1 VISKRDGEWWVTTPL
16 YVGDNAAVLR
26 MSLCEH
32 AKYEVANPA
41 AEYETP
47 ETGDKILMGLEKCAS
62 CGATR
67 SRYRYPDTKRNKLP

>member
-16 YVGDNAAVLR
+16 YVGEKADILR

-32 AKYEVANPA
+32 PSYRTERPA
-41 AEYETP
+41 ELHTVP
-47 ETGDKILMGLEKCAS
+47 ETGDKIEMGLEKCVT

-67 SRYRYPDTKRNKLP
+67 SRYRYPDPERNKLP